1 MPIFQSVHMVA
12 HMLPPANAE
21 VGLGHAAML
30 DMVYI
35 AAVTVCCCCSDQQ
48 YSILIATA
56 TITAAGECIPF
67 ALQIVWVVLCANCHR

>member
-1 MPIFQSVHMVA
+1 MVTHMS
-12 HMLPPANAE
+12 PPVNAE

-30 DMVYI
+30 DMVHI

-56 TITAAGECIPF
+56 TIAAAGECIPF
-67 ALQIVWVVLCANCHR
+67 ALHVVWVVLGANCHR